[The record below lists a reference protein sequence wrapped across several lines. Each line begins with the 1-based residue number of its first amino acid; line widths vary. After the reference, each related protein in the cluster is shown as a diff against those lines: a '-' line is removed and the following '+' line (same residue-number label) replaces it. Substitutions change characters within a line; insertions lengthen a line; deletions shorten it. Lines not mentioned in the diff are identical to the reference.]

1 MASSV
6 VAGSA
11 PVRSQERSR
20 LRTAVI
26 LVVAAVVAVALNAVV
41 AAVAITAGAPADYGP
56 LMLPAFAMFTVVGVA
71 VGWLGWS
78 IVARRARDPRRVLRV
93 LVPVVAVLSFAPDV
107 LLLVLGFVP
116 GTNTAAVVGLMVMH
130 VVVVAVA
137 VPAYV
142 MASRAGSRAGS

>member
-26 LVVAAVVAVALNAVV
+26 LVVAAVFAVALNAAV
-41 AAVAITAGAPADYGP
+41 AAVAIAAGAPADYGP
-56 LMLPAFAMFTVVGVA
+56 LMLPAFAMFTAVGVA
-71 VGWLGWS
+71 AGWVGWS
-78 IVARRARDPRRVLRV
+78 IVLRRARDPRRVLRV
-93 LVPVVAVLSFAPDV
+93 LVPVVAVLSFVPDV

-142 MASRAGSRAGS
+142 MASRRGLRAQG